1 MLLWA
6 SSFFKDICSF
16 TPFWLCWV
24 FIAVLGFPL
33 AAASGA
39 RSLAVEHRLLTVV
52 LLLLRSMGSRHSAS
66 VVVVCS
72 FSSCGS
78 RVPELGRLSC
88 GSPAWILCGTWDL
101 PGPGIEPVSFALQGG
116 FLTTGL
122 PGRLGA
128 LLVLALIYVR
138 QIFFQHSQRSL

>member
-6 SSFFKDICSF
+6 LSFFKDICLLTS
-16 TPFWLCWV
+16 FWLCWV

-39 RSLAVEHRLLTVV
+39 RSPAVEHGLLTVL
-52 LLLLRSMGSRHSAS
+52 LLLLRSTGSRHSAS

-72 FSSCGS
+72 LSSYGS
-78 RVPELGRLSC
+78 RAPELGHLSC

-101 PGPGIEPVSFALQGG
+101 PGPGIEPVSLALQGG
-116 FLTTGL
+116 FLATGL
-122 PGRLGA
+122 PGRFGT
-128 LLVLALIYVR
+128 LLVLALIYMR
-138 QIFFQHSQRSL
+138 